1 MPHFKLGD
9 LAVTCNS
16 RAPLLND
23 NHVVRITKV
32 AGPIPDQ
39 EVDFGYLIERIDG
52 QNFVLEFDAEL
63 RIPKPAGK
71 RVIAHHWQLRPL
83 VKSLPNS
90 EAWEQELVLTDRNEG

>member
-39 EVDFGYLIERIDG
+39 EIDFGYLIERIDG
-52 QNFVLEFDAEL
+52 QNFVLEFDCWRRPKIDQFL
-63 RIPKPAGK
+63 RVVPDE
-71 RVIAHHWQLRPL
+71 
-83 VKSLPNS
+83 N
-90 EAWEQELVLTDRNEG
+90 